1 MNGSEIRKQLT
12 ADLNRDYLAY
22 LRSMPSAHDINQK
35 QGSERTPQHG
45 SEPLTSKE
53 KDILA
58 AGGAR
63 FGNNHGRHAAAIASY
78 QRQHLQ
84 REISAMI
91 QESLILEEVSKRLSV
106 SIETVQA
113 LIAKEAPELF
123 AFEAPHQILL
133 FPGWQ
138 FTDQGTL
145 PHLTELLNR
154 IGKEVAPF
162 TTNRFMISKNPD
174 LPLGKA
180 CLSPRD
186 WLASGRDPEEVL
198 MLASDL

>member
-35 QGSERTPQHG
+35 PGSERAPQHG
-45 SEPLTSKE
+45 SEPLKSKE

-63 FGNNHGRHAAAIASY
+63 FGDIHSGHAVAIASN
-78 QRQHLQ
+78 QRQRLM
-84 REISAMI
+84 REISDMI

-133 FPGWQ
+133 FPRWQ

-145 PHLTELLNR
+145 PHLTELLKQ

-162 TTNRFMISKNPD
+162 TINRFMISKNTD

>member
-35 QGSERTPQHG
+35 PGSERAPQHG

-53 KDILA
+53 KDILT

-63 FGNNHGRHAAAIASY
+63 FGDIHSRHAVDIANS
-78 QRQHLQ
+78 QRLQ

-133 FPGWQ
+133 FPRWQ

-145 PHLTELLNR
+145 PHLTELLKQ
-154 IGKEVAPF
+154 IGKRVAPF
-162 TTNRFMISKNPD
+162 TINRFMISKNLD
-174 LPLGKA
+174 LPLGKT